1 MTDKSICIENI
12 LKNCVVAMK
21 CPRGRYYPDKNFG
34 SHILE
39 CSTNAESQELL
50 AYARQA
56 VIDFDG
62 VYVKNVQMDGSGA
75 LFTLLINELQRQVK
89 ITL

>member
-1 MTDKSICIENI
+1 
-12 LKNCVVAMK
+12 MK

-39 CSTNAESQELL
+39 CAKDAESQELL

-56 VIDFDG
+56 VSDFDG
-62 VYVKNVQMDGSGA
+62 VYVKNVQTDGSGA

>member
-1 MTDKSICIENI
+1 MTDKSICIDNI
-12 LKNCVVAMK
+12 LVNCITAMK
-21 CPRGRYYPDKNFG
+21 CPRGKYYPDKNFG

-39 CSTNAESQELL
+39 CSKNTENQELL

-56 VIDFDG
+56 VSDIDG
-62 VYVKNVQMDGSGA
+62 VYVKSVQTSGEQA
-75 LFTLLINELQRQVK
+75 VFTLLINDRQRQVT